1 MISKTNVYN
10 ELHENNSCKICWR
23 SFILSLVK
31 YEILNKVAEVNS
43 FTKAADELGLTQS
56 AISHAISSLEKEFGF
71 ALIHRARTGVK
82 LTEEGKS
89 MLISMRRVLLAD
101 ELLRQ
106 EAANI
111 LGVTKGTVRIGLI
124 SSISTKWMPNIIH
137 LMEKNYP
144 GIKIELREGDYY
156 EIEQWLINGEVDCG
170 FLNGTNSK
178 KFEFMPLK
186 RDTLLCV
193 VSKKSNLYKKDQID
207 LLDIEEEQLIMT
219 SYKGTNDVAILFE
232 RYNVKPNIRFQL
244 FDEKGIMSMVMHGLG
259 ISILPQLSITQ
270 VPENVRLIPF
280 KQESFRTIG
289 LSTKQSLSPA
299 GQKFVEVLKKWLKED
314 EEHLVFE

>member
-1 MISKTNVYN
+1 M
-10 ELHENNSCKICWR
+10 
-23 SFILSLVK
+23 SLFK
-31 YEILNKVAEVNS
+31 YEIVNKVAEVHS

-71 ALIHRARTGVK
+71 ALIHRARTGVR

-89 MLISMRRVLLAD
+89 MLISMRRVLLAE
-101 ELLRQ
+101 ELLKQ

-137 LMEKNYP
+137 IMEQDFP
-144 GIKIELREGDYY
+144 GIRIELREGDYY

-170 FLNGTNSK
+170 FLNRTNSK
-178 KFEFMPLK
+178 KFDFMPLK
-186 RDTLLCV
+186 RDTLLCI
-193 VSKKSNLYKKDQID
+193 VSKKSPLYYKEAID
-207 LLDIEEEQLIMT
+207 IKDIENEQIIMT
-219 SYKGTNDVAILFE
+219 TYKGTNDVALLFE
-232 RYNVKPNIRFQL
+232 QYNVKPDVRFNL
-244 FDEKGIMSMVMHGLG
+244 YDENGIMSMIQHELG

-270 VPENVRLIPF
+270 VPDNVRVVPF

-289 LSTKQSLSPA
+289 LSTKLSLSPA
-299 GQKFVEVLKKWLKED
+299 AQKFVEVLKRWLSENED
-314 EEHLVFE
+314 NLVFD

>member
-1 MISKTNVYN
+1 MIKSAKW
-10 ELHENNSCKICWR
+10 ENSM
-23 SFILSLVK
+23 SLVK
-31 YEILNKVAEVNS
+31 YEIVNKVAEVQS
-43 FTKAADELGLTQS
+43 FTKAANELGLTQS

-71 ALIHRARTGVK
+71 ALIHRSRNGVK

-101 ELLRQ
+101 ELLHQ

-124 SSISTKWMPNIIH
+124 SSISTKWMPNLIQI
-137 LMEKNYP
+137 MEKSYP

-170 FLNGTNSK
+170 FLNRTNSK
-178 KFEFMPLK
+178 KFDFMPLK
-186 RDTLLCV
+186 RDPLLCV
-193 VSKKSNLYKKDQID
+193 VSKKSKLNEKEAID
-207 LLDIEEEQLIMT
+207 IKDIEDEQIIMT
-219 SYKGTNDVAILFE
+219 SYKGTNDVSTLFE
-232 RYNVKPNIRFQL
+232 QYNVKPNIRFEL
-244 FDEKGIMSMVMHGLG
+244 FDEKGIMSMVHHELG

-270 VPENVRLIPF
+270 LPENVRVVPF
-280 KQESFRTIG
+280 IQESFRTIG

-299 GQKFVEVLKKWLKED
+299 AQRFVEELKAWLTENED
-314 EEHLVFE
+314 NLVFE